1 MRYADRDDV
10 PLYRQ
15 GERGRFSGTRLAAWF
30 IVGVVL
36 GAAGGLLL

>member
-1 MRYADRDDV
+1 MRYADRDM

-15 GERGRFSGTRLAAWF
+15 GERRRLSGASLAAWF
-30 IVGVVL
+30 IIGVVL

>member
-15 GERGRFSGTRLAAWF
+15 GERRRLSGTTLAAWF